1 MELPKIPFKL
11 NSTAILAAICALIVA
26 GELLLGNGGCI
37 EVEPGEVAVIYNN
50 TGLGIFGDRQ
60 RTVVEQGAL
69 TFLPGIHTVQVLERK
84 PQVFVMAADQ
94 SGAYRGASSSDGTE
108 LNFAPQLTVRAN
120 DGSNFYFDRLEIHFQ
135 IDPPQAAR
143 VIETSGKGEGYK
155 EQLIGTHAREILRD
169 EFGRY
174 DFLEIA
180 NPGTYGAATAE
191 AKKRLNERLTDY
203 GVQVTQIVTPK
214 PK

>member
-50 TGLGIFGDRQ
+50 TGLGLFGDRQ

-84 PQVFVMAADQ
+84 PQVFVMAAPETGGISYRDG
-94 SGAYRGASSSDGTE
+94 SGDTDYNFSS
-108 LNFAPQLTVRAN
+108 QLTVRAN
-120 DGSNFYFDRLEIHFQ
+120 DGSNFYFDR
-135 IDPPQAAR
+135 
-143 VIETSGKGEGYK
+143 
-155 EQLIGTHAREILRD
+155 
-169 EFGRY
+169 
-174 DFLEIA
+174 
-180 NPGTYGAATAE
+180 
-191 AKKRLNERLTDY
+191 
-203 GVQVTQIVTPK
+203 
-214 PK
+214 

>member
-1 MELPKIPFKL
+1 MELPKIPLKL
-11 NSTAILAAICALIVA
+11 NASAILVAICILIVG

-50 TGLGIFGDRQ
+50 TGLGLFGERQ

-84 PQVFVMAADQ
+84 PQVFVMTADEAATR
-94 SGAYRGASSSDGTE
+94 AYRGGEDVE
-108 LNFAPQLTVRAN
+108 LNLSPQLTVRAN
-120 DGSNFYFDRLEIHFQ
+120 DGSNFYFDRLEIHYQ
-135 IDPPQAAR
+135 IDPPLAAK
-143 VIETSGKGEGYK
+143 VVETSGQGDGYK
-155 EQLIGTHAREILRD
+155 QQLIATHAREILRD

-180 NPGTYGAATAE
+180 NPGTYG
-191 AKKRLNERLTDY
+191 
-203 GVQVTQIVTPK
+203 
-214 PK
+214 